1 MITTTQTL
9 PAQDTLLATAHA
21 SLLAPYDLDI
31 DKLGPVFGALA
42 EHRIDYAD
50 LYFQYTRSEG
60 WSLEEGIVKSGSFNI
75 EQGVGVRAISGEKTA
90 FAYSDDISFN
100 ALQDAARAT
109 RAIGRAGQSRRIA
122 VAGGAGGRR
131 SAAAA
136 NPPVRLYQP
145 VDPIASLPSQAKVG
159 MLEKLEKLCR
169 ALDPRVTQVMANLGG
184 EYEVVLVARSDGV
197 IAADVRPLVRLSVQV
212 IVEENGKRESGSAGG
227 GGRTGYEY
235 FTDALLHD
243 LAGKAVHQ
251 AVTNLAAKAAPAGTM
266 TVVLGPGWPGIL
278 LHEAIGHG
286 LEGDFNRKGS
296 SAFSGRIGERV
307 AAPGVTVVDDG
318 TLPARRGS
326 LTIDDEGNPTQ
337 RTVLIED
344 GVLRGYIQ
352 DSLNARLMK
361 MPVTGNG
368 RRESFA
374 HVTMPRMTNTYML
387 GGSRDPQEI
396 VRSVKKGLYAVNF
409 GGGQVDITNGKFV
422 FSASEAYL
430 IENGRVTH
438 PVKGATLIGNGPDA
452 LTRVKMIGND
462 MQLDPGVGTCGK
474 DGQSVPVGVGQPTL
488 RIDGLTVGGTA

>member
-1 MITTTQTL
+1 MNKTAAPQPRTAPESRI
-9 PAQDTLLATAHA
+9 AASSLLDTAHA
-21 SLLAPYDLDI
+21 SLLAPYDLDVG
-31 DKLGPVFGALA
+31 KLGPVFGALA

-60 WSLEEGIVKSGSFNI
+60 WNLEEGIVKSGSFNI

-109 RAIGRAGQSRRIA
+109 RAIGRAG
-122 VAGGAGGRR
+122 
-131 SAAAA
+131 SARKTKIVTRNA
-136 NPPVRLYQP
+136 PVQLYKP
-145 VDPIASLPSQAKVG
+145 LDPIASLPSETKVG
-159 MLEKLEKLCR
+159 MLERLEQLCR
-169 ALDPRVTQVMANLGG
+169 KLDPRVTQVMANLGG
-184 EYEVVLVARSDGV
+184 EYEVILVARSDGMT
-197 IAADVRPLVRLSVQV
+197 AADVRPLVRLSVQV

-235 FTDALLHD
+235 FTDDLLLD
-243 LAGKAVHQ
+243 YAKKAVHQ

-318 TLPARRGS
+318 TIAGRRGS
-326 LTIDDEGNPTQ
+326 LSIDDEGNPSQ

-374 HVTMPRMTNTYML
+374 HVVMPRMTNTYML
-387 GGSRDPQEI
+387 GGSHDPAEI

-430 IENGRVTH
+430 IEDGKVTY
-438 PVKGATLIGNGPDA
+438 PVRGATLIGNGPDA
-452 LTRVKMIGND
+452 LTRVRMIGND

>member
-1 MITTTQTL
+1 MKHATAVNQSVSS
-9 PAQDTLLATAHA
+9 QDSLIATAHDC
-21 SLLAPYDLDI
+21 LLVPYALDAA
-31 DKLGPVFGALA
+31 KLGPVFGTLA

-75 EQGVGVRAISGEKTA
+75 EQGVGVRAIAGEKTA
-90 FAYSDDISFN
+90 FAYSDDISAT

-109 RAIGRAGQSRRIA
+109 RAIGRAGQVRRANVSR
-122 VAGGAGGRR
+122 GRR
-131 SAAAA
+131 AGRSVPA
-136 NPPVRLYQP
+136 PLYGA
-145 VDPIASLPSQAKVG
+145 VDPIASLSSVAKVG
-159 MLEKLEKLCR
+159 LLEKLEKLCR
-169 ALDPRVTQVMANLGG
+169 KLDPRVTQVMANLGG
-184 EYEVVLVARSDGV
+184 EYEVILVARSDGLL
-197 IAADVRPLVRLSVQV
+197 AADVRPLVRLSVQV
-212 IVEENGKRESGSAGG
+212 IVEENGRRESGSSGG
-227 GGRTGYEY
+227 GGRTGYEM
-235 FTDALLHD
+235 FTDALLAD
-243 LAGKAVHQ
+243 YARLAVHQ
-251 AVTNLAAKAAPAGTM
+251 AVTNLAARPAPAGTM
-266 TVVLGPGWPGIL
+266 SVVLGPGWPGIL

-307 AAPGVTVVDDG
+307 AARGVTVVDDG
-318 TLPARRGS
+318 TLPGRRGS
-326 LTIDDEGNPTQ
+326 LSIDDEGNPSQ

-374 HVTMPRMTNTYML
+374 HVTMPRMTNTYMP
-387 GGSRDPQEI
+387 GGAHDPAEI

-422 FSASEAYL
+422 FSASEAYM
-430 IENGRVTH
+430 IEDGKVTY

-462 MQLDPGVGTCGK
+462 MRLDSGVGTCGK